1 MKKAAI
7 VFLALLLLAGL
18 CWFFLPGLFPRADV
32 HLLDFAAP
40 AHGKDLTVTVGIS
53 SSVGYTRGWKDVS
66 DHPQEMKLQF
76 YSAFGGVNGTFG
88 AENRYVI
95 PLDEVCTRI
104 LFYRDGIWQEEL
116 VKDQAGRWISAREK
130 EQS

>member
-1 MKKAAI
+1 MKKA
-7 VFLALLLLAGL
+7 VCVLLGILLVLGAV
-18 CWFFLPGLFPRADV
+18 WFFLPGCLTRSDV
-32 HLLDFAAP
+32 YLADFAVP
-40 AHGKDLTVTVGIS
+40 AHGEDMTVTVGVA
-53 SSVGYTRGWKDVS
+53 SSVGYTRGWKNVS

-76 YSAFGGVNGTFG
+76 YSAFGGINGTFG

-95 PLDEVCTRI
+95 PLDEECARI